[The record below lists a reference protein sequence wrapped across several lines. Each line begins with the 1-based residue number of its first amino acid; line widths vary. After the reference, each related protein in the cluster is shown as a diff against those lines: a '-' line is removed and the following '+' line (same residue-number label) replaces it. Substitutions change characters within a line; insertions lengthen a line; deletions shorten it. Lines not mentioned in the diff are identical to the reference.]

1 MRKMNEGKYCE
12 GDIVIVSQERWNR
25 EGVDIKNEVMC
36 VIYRKEIVMDNVY
49 YSLIPVDDNDY
60 LSDGLLW
67 REDYIVR
74 LIISGK
80 KLKKLLENI

>member
-1 MRKMNEGKYCE
+1 MNEGKYCE